1 MPLGIDFAQVLLH
14 FLNVVILFVGLY
26 VLLYAPVKKFMD
38 DRAAQYKK
46 RDEKSREKL
55 AEAEKIKAEYEEKLR
70 RAEEEIAAQRKTAA
84 EEIAAD
90 RKQVQETAKAEAKQ
104 IVEDAKRSATDQ
116 RLKIVR
122 SAKEDITRMIEEA
135 TRKVMDGD
143 NSGDPYED
151 FLREMERKA

>member
-14 FLNVVILFVGLY
+14 FFNVVILFVGLY

-38 DRAAQYKK
+38 DREAQYKK

-55 AEAEKIKAEYEEKLR
+55 AETEKIKAEYEEKLR